1 MDIAGKNIANPTS
14 MLLTSVNMLRAM
26 NLPRFGDL
34 IFRGLWNVYEEG
46 KYLTP
51 DVGGTSTSTQ
61 FTDRLI
67 KEVKALDQLK
77 SL

>member
-1 MDIAGKNIANPTS
+1 
-14 MLLTSVNMLRAM
+14 MLRAL

-34 IFRGLWNVYEEG
+34 IFKGLWNVYEEG

-51 DVGGTSTSTQ
+51 DVGGTSTTTQ

-67 KEVKALDQLK
+67 REVKELDKLK
-77 SL
+77 SF